1 MLDSITKRRID
12 DCRDILVGKVPDPK
26 SQIDQI
32 TVALIYKFM
41 HDMDQEA
48 VELGG
53 SPTFFAAH
61 TVVVNG
67 KKEVKDYTPYAWP
80 NLMAT
85 NLGGE
90 DRVKLYAE
98 ALERMPENP
107 GLPQLFRDIF
117 KNTYLPYRDPA
128 TLREFLKR
136 ISEFTYDHSEKLGDA
151 FEYLLSIMGSQGD
164 AGQFRTPRH
173 LIDFMTAVID
183 PQKHETIMDPA
194 CGTAGFLISA
204 YKHILR
210 HNSSNLAAD
219 DPLAFQLHGVK
230 QEDLTV
236 SAKKYAGDKLSPD
249 DRKRLV
255 RNIVGYDIDPG
266 MVKLALVNLY
276 LHGFPEPHIFEY
288 DTLTSTD
295 RWEERFDVVLAN
307 PPFMSPKGGIK
318 PHGKFGIPSTRSEVL
333 FVDYIAEHLNPNGR
347 ALIVVPEGIIFQS
360 GNAYKALRKKLVD
373 EHYLVGVLSVPGGV
387 FNPYSGVKTSLL
399 WFDRALARKTDKLLF
414 VKVENDGFDLGAQ
427 RRPIAQ
433 NDLPEAFALM
443 TDYKRALVE
452 GMEWEAPKGW
462 EAKALQVERERIGA
476 NAEYSLSGDRF
487 LHAPSMGAHDVRM
500 VPLGELADLE
510 YGYTESAS
518 DAGDVRFL
526 RITDI
531 DEHGRLR
538 EDGAKYITLTDASRD
553 YLVKKDDLLVARTGA
568 TYGKTLLIEKD
579 ADAVF
584 ASYLIRIR
592 LKAKDVLP
600 KYYWLFTQ
608 TDEYKRQAARLAT
621 GGGQPQ
627 FNGGALKQLQIP
639 LPPLAEQEALVA
651 EVEAYQK
658 VIDGARQVVAHY
670 KPRIT
675 IDPSWE
681 MVELGE
687 VVQEAQYG
695 LSEKMNTDG
704 KGWKCFRMSEI
715 QGGLAVDTGE
725 MKCADISEQDLLK
738 YRLYPGDI
746 LFNRTNSY
754 EHVGKTGIF
763 ELQGDYVFASYLVR
777 LKMKDG
783 VNPWFINYV
792 VNTDSFQADLKR
804 FVSRAIGQ
812 ANINVRSLQTCL
824 VPLPPLGE
832 QERIVAALEE
842 ERRMVEGCHALIKRM
857 EAKVRERVAR
867 VWSSSPTASAADGDG
882 GSDDQ
887 RVQGSEHTKPG
898 QGHSGTAVP
907 PMNYNAPDM
916 QLNAA
921 AEPPS
926 ANGTAHPT
934 ERRKPGRPPKGDAT
948 TAQAQEAIATYLSTH
963 PGWHGKSGVLEAT
976 GVDAANWN
984 AAISALLES
993 GKVERQG
1000 EKRGARYRGR

>member
-1 MLDSITKRRID
+1 MLDSTTKRRID

-53 SPTFFAAH
+53 KPTFFAKH
-61 TVVVNG
+61 SYKVVVDG
-67 KKEVKDYTPYAWP
+67 KEEIRVADYTKYAWP
-80 NLMAT
+80 VLMAT

-98 ALERMPENP
+98 ALETMPENP

-136 ISEFTYDHSEKLGDA
+136 INEFTYDHSEKLGDA

-210 HNSSNLAAD
+210 QNSSNHAAD
-219 DPLAFQLHGVK
+219 NPLAFQLHGVK

-236 SAKKYAGDKLSPD
+236 SAKKYAGDKLTPD

-266 MVKLALVNLY
+266 MVKLSLVNLY
-276 LHGFPEPHIFEY
+276 LHGFPEPHIHEY

-295 RWEERFDVVLAN
+295 RWEDRFDVVLAN
-307 PPFMSPKGGIK
+307 PPFMSPKGGIQ
-318 PHGKFGIPSTRSEVL
+318 PHGKFSIPSTRSEVL

-347 ALIVVPEGIIFQS
+347 ALVVVPEGIIFQS
-360 GNAYKALRKKLVD
+360 GKAYKALRKKLVD
-373 EHYLVGVLSVPGGV
+373 EHYLVGVVSLPNGI

-399 WFDRALARKTDKLLF
+399 WFDRALAKRTDKLLF

-427 RRPIAQ
+427 RRPITQ
-433 NDLPEAFALM
+433 NDLPEAFRLM
-443 TDYKRALVE
+443 MDYKLALLEGVE
-452 GMEWEAPKGW
+452 WVVPQSWEAL
-462 EAKALQVERERIGA
+462 ASQVERERISA

-487 LHAPSMGAHDVRM
+487 LHVPSMGAHDVRM

-531 DEHGRLR
+531 DEQGRLR
-538 EDGAKYITLTDASRD
+538 EDGAKYITLTDVSRD
-553 YLVKKDDLLVARTGA
+553 YLAKKDDLLVARTGA

-592 LKAKDVLP
+592 FKTKDVLP

-608 TDEYKRQAARLAT
+608 TDEYKRQASRLAT

-639 LPPLAEQEALVA
+639 LPPLAVQEALVA
-651 EVEAYQK
+651 EVEGYQK

-687 VVQEAQYG
+687 VCDLYQPKTITSNEILDEGPYKVYG
-695 LSEKMNTDG
+695 ANGPIGYFTEYNHEEPEVLITCRGATCGTIN
-704 KGWKCFRMSEI
+704 MSE
-715 QGGLAVDTGE
+715 AKSWVTGNA
-725 MKCADISEQDLLK
+725 MVAQPK
-738 YRLYPGDI
+738 G
-746 LFNRTNSY
+746 
-754 EHVGKTGIF
+754 
-763 ELQGDYVFASYLVR
+763 
-777 LKMKDG
+777 
-783 VNPWFINYV
+783 
-792 VNTDSFQADLKR
+792 
-804 FVSRAIGQ
+804 
-812 ANINVRSLQTCL
+812 ANINKGYLRYALIGSNLSSTITGAAQPQITRQSLAPFKI
-824 VPLPPLGE
+824 PLPPIPE
-832 QERIVAALEE
+832 QERIVSALEE
-842 ERRMVEGCHALIKRM
+842 ERQMVEAAQALAERM
-857 EAKVRERVAR
+857 EARVRERVAR
-867 VWSSSPTASAADGDG
+867 VW
-882 GSDDQ
+882 
-887 RVQGSEHTKPG
+887 R
-898 QGHSGTAVP
+898 
-907 PMNYNAPDM
+907 NA
-916 QLNAA
+916 
-921 AEPPS
+921 E
-926 ANGTAHPT
+926 
-934 ERRKPGRPPKGDAT
+934 
-948 TAQAQEAIATYLSTH
+948 
-963 PGWHGKSGVLEAT
+963 
-976 GVDAANWN
+976 
-984 AAISALLES
+984 
-993 GKVERQG
+993 
-1000 EKRGARYRGR
+1000 